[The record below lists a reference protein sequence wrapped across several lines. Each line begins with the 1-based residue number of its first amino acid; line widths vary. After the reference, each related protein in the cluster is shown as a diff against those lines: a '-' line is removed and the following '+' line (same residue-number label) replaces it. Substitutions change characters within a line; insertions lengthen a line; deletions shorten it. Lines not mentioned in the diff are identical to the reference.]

1 LASAKTFRPIDLRRK
16 VEAKLC
22 AKKQGPPA
30 SHTGKQREGGR
41 GGAKFRPADTAE
53 QGSKNALFGPV
64 DKAVGG

>member
-1 LASAKTFRPIDLRRK
+1 MTF
-16 VEAKLC
+16 VAKL
-22 AKKQGPPA
+22 KQNYVQKSKAHPPA
-30 SHTGKQREGGR
+30 TLESSGKG